1 MQFLVLGYD
10 GKDNEAL
17 ERRLAVRSDHIAL
30 GDEMM
35 ASGNALYGVAMLND
49 EGKMVGSMYV
59 VDFPSKNELDEWL
72 EKEPYVIGKVWER
85 IEAIPCAVG
94 PSFKK

>member
-10 GKDNEAL
+10 GKDDEAL
-17 ERRLAVRSDHIAL
+17 NRRMAVRQDHIAL

-35 ASGNALYGVAMLND
+35 VSGNALYGVAMLND

-59 VDFPSKNELDEWL
+59 VDFPSRKELDKWL
-72 EKEPYVIGKVWER
+72 EREPYVVGKVWER
-85 IEAIPCAVG
+85 IEVIPCAIG
-94 PSFKK
+94 SSFKK